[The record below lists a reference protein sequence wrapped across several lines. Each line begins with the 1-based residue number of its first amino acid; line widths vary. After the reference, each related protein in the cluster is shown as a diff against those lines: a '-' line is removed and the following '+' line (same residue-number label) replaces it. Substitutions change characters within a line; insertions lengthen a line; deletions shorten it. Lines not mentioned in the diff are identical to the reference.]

1 MILGNL
7 PVVRSRHTRLTC
19 VADSDAAFERL
30 FVNFKRFTLDAVR
43 AIVDGTD
50 STVKRGV
57 VVLKTSR
64 DANHSRLDVGGDGD
78 ELALIVAIPDQT
90 IERADTGDAE
100 RARSAESGARRSFTV
115 RHQMKPDV
123 RFAE

>member
-7 PVVRSRHTRLTC
+7 PVVRSRHARLTC
-19 VADSDAAFERL
+19 VADGDAAFERL
-30 FVNFKRFTLDAVR
+30 FINFKRFTLDAVR

-50 STVKRGV
+50 STVERRII
-57 VVLKTSR
+57 VLKTCR

-78 ELALIVAIPDQT
+78 ELTLIITIPDQT
-90 IERADTGDAE
+90 IERADAGDAE

-115 RHQMKPDV
+115 RH
-123 RFAE
+123 